1 MERRTDKYQAVKIY
15 DRENIAALH
24 WDAYK
29 DGAYAKQFLLP
40 LITGNPQTYIKNA
53 DCEVAVL
60 AFGEYLLPLVL
71 GNTGARANSYVCSPY
86 AQYIRYA
93 KKEMDIEFPKKPL
106 FRITAKLIL
115 SIAGVFCK
123 ACRFDRVVYVNN
135 WLLSTNLYHEFDPAQ
150 LEQLRDLL
158 IAHYPGRA
166 IVFRSVNERLN
177 AALLQKLKNI
187 GFHDL
192 LSRQVYI
199 VDYRNKTYT
208 KRTDFKNDEKLFQQ
222 LNEFEWTTAET
233 ITDAELPVLKSL
245 YDTLYISKYS
255 DINPQFTLAF
265 VRHAQRTGILQF
277 QVFRHNSKIVAVI
290 GFFVRDGVMTNP
302 FVGYDFSYPAETGLF
317 RMLVF
322 RAIKEAER
330 MQVVFNMSSG
340 ASRFKQTRG
349 AEAAIE
355 YNLVYTAH
363 LKWIQQRPWRFFKWL
378 SHRVVI
384 PVMKKNKL

>member
-1 MERRTDKYQAVKIY
+1 MERRTDKNNAVKIY
-15 DRENIAALH
+15 DRKNIAALN

-40 LITGNPQTYIKNA
+40 LIIDDPQTFIQNA

-71 GNTGARANSYVCSPY
+71 GNTAARANSYVCSPY

-93 KKEMDIEFPKKPL
+93 KKEMDIEFPRKPV
-106 FRITAKLIL
+106 FRFTAKLIL
-115 SIAGVFCK
+115 SIAGVCCK

-135 WLLSTNLYHEFDPAQ
+135 WLLSTNLYHEFDHAQ
-150 LEQLRDLL
+150 LQQLRDLL
-158 IAHYPGRA
+158 CAHYPGRA
-166 IVFRSVNERLN
+166 IAFRSVNERLN
-177 AALLQKLKNI
+177 APLLEQLKNT
-187 GFHDL
+187 GFLDL

-199 VDYRNKTYT
+199 VDYRNKTYS

-222 LNEFEWTTAET
+222 LQEFEWTTAET
-233 ITDAELPVLKSL
+233 ITEEELPVLKTL
-245 YDTLYISKYS
+245 YDTLYINKYS
-255 DINPQFTLAF
+255 TINPQFTLAF
-265 VRHAQRTGILQF
+265 VRHAQATGILQF
-277 QVFRHNSKIVAVI
+277 QVFRHKGKIVAVI

-317 RMLVF
+317 RMLVL

-330 MQVVFNMSSG
+330 LQVVFNMSSG

-363 LKWIQQRPWRFFKWL
+363 LEWAQRLPWRFFKWL